1 MILSPKPNVRDDLKE
16 LMHKM
21 NDSKYQWMRERI
33 TRLWPDWKK
42 AAQALNQEQPA
53 FRNRQVK
60 NVS

>member
-1 MILSPKPNVRDDLKE
+1 VRDDLKE

-42 AAQALNQEQPA
+42 AAQALNQEKPA
-53 FRNRQVK
+53 FRNRHMK